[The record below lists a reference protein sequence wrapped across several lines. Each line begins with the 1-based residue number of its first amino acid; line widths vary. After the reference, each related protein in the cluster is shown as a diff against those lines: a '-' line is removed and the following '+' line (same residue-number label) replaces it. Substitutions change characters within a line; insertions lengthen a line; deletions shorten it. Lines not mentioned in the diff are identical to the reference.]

1 MFTTFLCFYHSLVAG
16 NVNGRLKSLFSK
28 VNNILKKTGQFDV
41 CKIKNRDNMYICV
54 VLFTW
59 HEDI

>member
-28 VNNILKKTGQFDV
+28 VNNVLKKTGQFDV

-54 VLFTW
+54 VFFTW
-59 HEDI
+59 HKDI